1 MGYWA
6 KLTIPFVNHFKEFQ
20 GMNRIL
26 VIVAMAFA
34 ATLVACAST
43 SLDGVWID
51 PEYAAE
57 GMDNFMIVAIAENP
71 GNRRLYETQMTQKL
85 ESKKVRALPSYTVVA
100 DGANISEE
108 ALQPVLKQ
116 NEVDAIVVTRVL
128 SVDTSQDYVPGSTY
142 VVPNSYYGGFY
153 GYYSRSYAVVS
164 EPGYY
169 TENTTV
175 LLETNVYDVANSKL
189 IWSGVS
195 RTYNPTNTSSAINEI
210 TSLIVDSM
218 NKDGL
223 LAEHKQ

>member
-1 MGYWA
+1 
-6 KLTIPFVNHFKEFQ
+6 
-20 GMNRIL
+20 MNRTLLIAGL
-26 VIVAMAFA
+26 ALASV
-34 ATLVACAST
+34 LVACSST

-57 GMDNFMIVAIAENP
+57 GMDNFMVLAIAENP
-71 GNRRLYETQMTQKL
+71 GNRRIYEQQMVDKL
-85 ESKKVRALPSYTVVA
+85 AGRKIHAMPSFTVLPDAQNINEDTVKPL
-100 DGANISEE
+100 IE
-108 ALQPVLKQ
+108 Q
-116 NEVDAIVVTRVL
+116 NELDAIIVTRVL
-128 SVDTSQDYVPGSTY
+128 SIDQSTDYVPGSTY
-142 VVPNSYYGGFY
+142 VVPNSYYYGFY

-175 LLETNVYDVANSKL
+175 LLETNVYDCSNSKL

-195 RTYNPTNTSSAINEI
+195 RTYNPSNTSSAINEI

-223 LAEHKQ
+223 LASD